1 MKLSQKLPTAFGAV
15 LLLMLCA
22 ALFGIYSLNQSVTV
36 YDTQVAGTV
45 ANERA
50 IAEIGSKFK
59 TQVQE
64 WKDVL
69 LRGANPALLSKYWQ
83 AFTALESDID
93 QESAKLA
100 ARLPESESKKLVS
113 QFAQAHQQM
122 GLAYR
127 KGLEAFKAA
136 NFDPSAGD
144 LAVKGIDREPS
155 KLLETAS
162 LRIREV
168 SAAESVQAA
177 TGAVRATSISLGLML
192 LMAGVG
198 VGVGLLISRQVIRQL
213 GGEPQ
218 TAVDLT
224 QRVASGNLSQPINL
238 ADGDNTSLIAQLDS
252 MQNSLAQVVSNVRR
266 GAEAL
271 ENASAEIAAGNNDLS
286 NRTQTQAISLEK
298 SASAMGVLAS
308 AVQINADNANQA
320 NLLASDASQIAV
332 RGGQV
337 VGEVV
342 STMQGINAAS
352 RQISDIIGV
361 IDGIAFQTN
370 ILALNA
376 AVEAARAGE
385 QGRGFAVVASEVR
398 SLAGRS
404 AEAAKQIKTLID
416 TSVARVEQGTAQV
429 DRAGKTMNEVVD
441 AIQHVTDMAS
451 QIASES
457 QEQATT
463 VGQIGHIVTEMS
475 HTTQQN
481 AALVE
486 EMAAAA
492 DSLTAQA
499 QELVHTVAVFTL
511 NEAATHA
518 WATHTSSAPMPT
530 TAPSLPAARL
540 QHLTHNPQ

>member
-1 MKLSQKLPTAFGAV
+1 MKLSQKLPAAFAAV
-15 LLLMLCA
+15 LLLMVCA
-22 ALFGIYSLNQSVTV
+22 ALFGIYSLNQSIAV
-36 YDTQVAGTV
+36 YDTQVAGNV
-45 ANERA
+45 QDERT
-50 IAEIGSKFK
+50 IADIESEFK

-64 WKDVL
+64 WKNVL
-69 LRGANPALLSKYWQ
+69 LRGTKPELLNKHWL
-83 AFTALESDID
+83 AFTTIESHIN
-93 QESAKLA
+93 EEAAKLVSS
-100 ARLPESESKKLVS
+100 LPDGESKKLVN

-122 GLAYR
+122 GAAYR
-127 KGLEAFKAA
+127 KGLDAFKAA
-136 NFDPSAGD
+136 NFDPSVGD
-144 LAVKGIDREPS
+144 SVVQGIDREPS

-162 LRIREV
+162 IRIKTD
-168 SAAESVQAA
+168 SAAEATHAA
-177 TGAVRATSISLGLML
+177 TGAQRATRISLVLML
-192 LMAGVG
+192 LMAGLG
-198 VGVGLLISRQVIRQL
+198 VWVGLVISRQVIRQL

-218 TAVDLT
+218 TAVELT
-224 QRVASGNLSQPINL
+224 QRVASGNLSQPIAL
-238 ADGDNTSLIAQLDS
+238 VAGDTNSLMAQLDS
-252 MQNSLAQVVSNVRR
+252 MQSSLAQVVTSVRR
-266 GAEAL
+266 SAESL
-271 ENASAEIAAGNNDLS
+271 ENASTEIAAGNNDLS
-286 NRTQTQAISLEK
+286 NRTQFQANALEK
-298 SASAMGVLAS
+298 SASSMGVLGV
-308 AVQINADNANQA
+308 AVQINADNARQA
-320 NLLASDASQIAV
+320 NQLASEASQVAV

-416 TSVARVEQGTAQV
+416 TSVARVEQGAAQV

-441 AIQHVTDMAS
+441 AIQRVTNMVS

-463 VGQIGHIVTEMS
+463 VGEIGHIVTEMS

-486 EMAAAA
+486 EMAASA

-499 QELVHTVAVFTL
+499 HELVQTVAVFTL
-511 NEAATHA
+511 DGGETHLIA
-518 WATHTSSAPMPT
+518 LNRP
-530 TAPSLPAARL
+530 
-540 QHLTHNPQ
+540 